1 MKINKLVA
9 TYQFMKLWQPV
20 FFQACNFDLDQKRKK
35 SSEKQLKRLTHQQQ
49 LLKATSMLL
58 SSFINYNQ
66 CNKYHCMKCA
76 RIRVFSYQ
84 YFPYKDKI
92 YDAFL
97 IRENTVRQNLIS
109 GIFYAVT
116 IFSLN
121 SKLADIILA
130 YNYSTRRGK
139 INYWRL
145 RISANLLIVFEKS
158 YYQIP
163 DIYLSPSI

>member
-1 MKINKLVA
+1 MQHINSWNCGNQFFFRLV
-9 TYQFMKLWQPV
+9 TLIEI
-20 FFQACNFDLDQKRKK
+20 KREKRVQII
-35 SSEKQLKRLTHQQQ
+35 EKQLKRLTHQQQ

-58 SSFINYNQ
+58 SFFINYNQ
-66 CNKYHCMKCA
+66 CNKYHCVKCA

-92 YDAFL
+92 YDSFL

-139 INYWRL
+139 INYWQL
-145 RISANLLIVFEKS
+145 LISANLLIAFEKS

-163 DIYLSPSI
+163 DIYLSLSI

>member
-20 FFQACNFDLDQKRKK
+20 FFQACNFDWDQKRKK
-35 SSEKQLKRLTHQQQ
+35 SSDN
-49 LLKATSMLL
+49 LKATSMLL
-58 SSFINYNQ
+58 SFFINYNQ
-66 CNKYHCMKCA
+66 CNKYHCVKCA

-92 YDAFL
+92 YDSFL

-145 RISANLLIVFEKS
+145 LISANLLIAFEKS

-163 DIYLSPSI
+163 DIYLSLSI